1 MIERLNQIT
10 LNDFIELSCG
20 NYACLLSDCKSM
32 SESTLKEIASKL
44 LVEYRSIV
52 NPSSMKAM
60 IMDKEDMVKERAKLL
75 SLRIC
80 QALVSLGFYDDVRQ
94 VLGQL
99 NVDTQNM
106 SDEQVISKIDY
117 LLHSAIFEQKR
128 NEERRS
134 EEHKGNKVTPE
145 QIRSSF
151 DAEIAFLM
159 TFFKMSIYNPQI
171 QISAE
176 SGTKRSIFRQKNKTK
191 RSKKRLHTTL
201 IKPEQKVNEDLCS
214 GFIVS

>member
-10 LNDFIELSCG
+10 LSDFIELSCG

-52 NPSSMKAM
+52 NPSNMKAM
-60 IMDKEDMVKERAKLL
+60 VMDKEDMLKERAKLL

-99 NVDTQNM
+99 NV
-106 SDEQVISKIDY
+106 
-117 LLHSAIFEQKR
+117 
-128 NEERRS
+128 ERRS
-134 EEHKGNKVTPE
+134 EEHKGSKATPE

-159 TFFKMSIYNPQI
+159 TFFKMSIDSRV
-171 QISAE
+171 ISAAVYANIVHQADVE
-176 SGTKRSIFRQKNKTK
+176 ISIRKRST
-191 RSKKRLHTTL
+191 
-201 IKPEQKVNEDLCS
+201 
-214 GFIVS
+214 

>member
-20 NYACLLSDCKSM
+20 NYACLLSGRGSV
-32 SESTLKEIASKL
+32 SESMLKEMASKL
-44 LVEYRSIV
+44 IIEYRSIV
-52 NPSSMKAM
+52 NPSGMQAM

-80 QALVSLGFYDDVRQ
+80 QTLVSLGFYDDVRQ

-99 NVDTQNM
+99 NVDIRDM
-106 SDEQVISKIDY
+106 SDEQVISKLDY

-134 EEHKGNKVTPE
+134 EEHKGNKVTPK

-159 TFFKMSIYNPQI
+159 TFFKMSIDSRVINAAVYANIVHQADVE
-171 QISAE
+171 ISIR
-176 SGTKRSIFRQKNKTK
+176 KRST
-191 RSKKRLHTTL
+191 
-201 IKPEQKVNEDLCS
+201 
-214 GFIVS
+214 

>member
-20 NYACLLSDCKSM
+20 NYACLLSDREFV

-44 LVEYRSIV
+44 LIEYRSIV
-52 NPSSMKAM
+52 NPSNMKAM
-60 IMDKEDMVKERAKLL
+60 VMDKEDMLKERAKLL

-80 QALVSLGFYDDVRQ
+80 QTLVSLGFYDDVRQ
-94 VLGQL
+94 VLEQL
-99 NVDTQNM
+99 NVDSRNM
-106 SDEQVISKIDY
+106 SDEQVTSKIDY
-117 LLHSAIFEQKR
+117 LFHSAIFEQKR

-159 TFFKMSIYNPQI
+159 TFFKMSID
-171 QISAE
+171 SL
-176 SGTKRSIFRQKNKTK
+176 S
-191 RSKKRLHTTL
+191 L
-201 IKPEQKVNEDLCS
+201 IH
-214 GFIVS
+214 I